1 MKPGPPELQAPL
13 DPATPPRT
21 VESMRSGH
29 CSVFLSFGGLLE
41 VLYRPTVTDLRL
53 SDLLCFFKL
62 RSYIKRHMFL
72 FSNCKQKEIH
82 TLKGLCLRNG
92 VTEGDIEAAQPKR
105 RREFI
110 KIIHNE

>member
-1 MKPGPPELQAPL
+1 
-13 DPATPPRT
+13 
-21 VESMRSGH
+21 
-29 CSVFLSFGGLLE
+29 
-41 VLYRPTVTDLRL
+41 
-53 SDLLCFFKL
+53 
-62 RSYIKRHMFL
+62 MFL